1 MTWVKVCGLRH
12 PVEVEAAVAAG
23 ASAVGFV
30 LAADSPRRITE
41 SQAAGLASDVP
52 IMTVIVT
59 VDLKPSELMAAVAAT
74 GVGGVQPHG
83 RHRQAAARA
92 ARAAGLFVLH
102 PVSVRAA
109 VEVGT
114 VEEGQI
120 PLLDTYRAGVH
131 GGTGEVLDWDKIP
144 DLARPFVLAGGL
156 GPDNVAEAIRRV
168 APWGVDASSRLESA
182 PGVKDPERIRAY
194 VERAL
199 AG

>member
-12 PVEVEAAVAAG
+12 RADVETAVEAG

-30 LAADSPRRITE
+30 LAPDSPRRITV
-41 SQAAGLASDVP
+41 SQAAALACDVP

-59 VDLKPSELMAAVAAT
+59 VDLEPSELLAAVAAT

-83 RHRQAAARA
+83 AHRQAAARA
-92 ARAAGLFVLH
+92 AQAAGLFVLH
-102 PVSVRAA
+102 PVSVRGSIDLSM
-109 VEVGT
+109 VG
-114 VEEGQI
+114 EGQI
-120 PLLDTYRAGVH
+120 PLLDTYRAGIH
-131 GGTGEVLDWDKIP
+131 GGTGETFDWDKIP
-144 DLARPFVLAGGL
+144 DPARPFVLAGGL

-168 APWGVDASSRLESA
+168 APWGVDASSGLESA

-199 AG
+199 AE